1 MKKAVWFDG
10 VHFAYADAA
19 DQAETL
25 RGIDLTINE
34 GEFIAIIGH
43 NGSGKST
50 LSKHINALFLPTEGD
65 VLTMEMNTKDETH
78 LFAIRKSAGMV
89 FQNPD
94 NQMVTSIV
102 EEDVAFGP
110 ENLGIP
116 SDEIRRRVDDALAAV
131 DMQHAANMAPHH
143 LSGGQKQRIAIA
155 GVLAMEPDILILDE
169 STAMLDPAGR
179 KEVLKAVLR
188 LREEQSICIIWITHF
203 MDEAALADRVVVLS
217 DGQIH
222 MEGTPLEIFEQ
233 KEKVEAL
240 GLDLPFGVQLAD
252 QLHRAGITIRNTK
265 TEEEL
270 VEELCRCLSNT

>member
-1 MKKAVWFDG
+1 MKKAVVFDG
-10 VHFAYADAA
+10 VHFSYADAA
-19 DQAETL
+19 EQAETL
-25 RGIDLTINE
+25 QGIQLTIQE
-34 GEFIAIIGH
+34 GEFVAIIGH

-50 LSKHINALFLPTEGD
+50 LSKHINALFLPTQGD
-65 VLTMEMNTKDETH
+65 VITMNMNTKEEAYT
-78 LFAIRKSAGMV
+78 LAIRKSAGMV

-110 ENLGIP
+110 ENLGVP
-116 SDEIRRRVDDALAAV
+116 SDEIRRRVDHALDV
-131 DMQHAANMAPHH
+131 VEMRHAANMSPHH

-155 GVLAMEPDILILDE
+155 GILAMEPDILILDE
-169 STAMLDPAGR
+169 ATAMLDPAGR
-179 KEVLKAVLR
+179 KEVLQTVLR
-188 LREEQSICIIWITHF
+188 LRKDRGICLIWITHF

-217 DGQIH
+217 DGEIQ
-222 MEGTPLEIFEQ
+222 MEGAPLSIFDQ

-252 QLHRAGITIRNTK
+252 RLRQADLPVRNTK

-270 VEELCRCLSNT
+270 VEELCRCLSNM